1 MKISETGLGTRRFYC
16 LILTKIYNYLHYFTM
31 DSEIEAYFKRAV
43 TDIARKCSTL
53 DEIVITKIKQVLTI

>member
-31 DSEIEAYFKRAV
+31 DSKIEVYFKRAV
-43 TDIARKCSTL
+43 TDIARKCNTL
-53 DEIVITKIKQVLTI
+53 DEIVITKIKQILTI

>member
-16 LILTKIYNYLHYFTM
+16 LILTNFYNLSQLFNM

-43 TDIARKCSTL
+43 TDIARKCNTL
-53 DEIVITKIKQVLTI
+53 DEIVITKIKQILTI

>member
-1 MKISETGLGTRRFYC
+1 MKVSGTGFGPRRVYC
-16 LILTKIYNYLHYFTM
+16 SFLTIIYIYLHYFTM

-53 DEIVITKIKQVLTI
+53 DEIVITKIKQFLTI